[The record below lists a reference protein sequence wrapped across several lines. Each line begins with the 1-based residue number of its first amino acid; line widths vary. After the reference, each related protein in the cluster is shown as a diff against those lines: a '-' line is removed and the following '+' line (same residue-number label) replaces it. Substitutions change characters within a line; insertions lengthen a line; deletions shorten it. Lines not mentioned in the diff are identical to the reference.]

1 MKPGLQRAGVIG
13 MGILFLAAA
22 CASAPRYT
30 SDRKPPP
37 KKSPPSRKI
46 TPPAKRLPSI
56 KVRPGTVFE
65 GLASFYGP
73 EFHGK
78 LTANGEVYD
87 MYGLTAA
94 HRRLPLNTI
103 IRVTNQTNG
112 KSLIV
117 RINDRGPWIQGRMLD
132 LSYGAA
138 LKLGFISQGTTRVK
152 VEVIEV
158 GDDVYMKHLPGKKP

>member
-1 MKPGLQRAGVIG
+1 
-13 MGILFLAAA
+13 
-22 CASAPRYT
+22 
-30 SDRKPPP
+30 
-37 KKSPPSRKI
+37 
-46 TPPAKRLPSI
+46 
-56 KVRPGTVFE
+56 
-65 GLASFYGP
+65 
-73 EFHGK
+73 
-78 LTANGEVYD
+78 

-94 HRRLPLNTI
+94 HRTLPLNTI
-103 IRVTNQTNG
+103 IRVTNQANG